1 MKPPSKAIAAMT
13 ADEREQ
19 EAQRYVLSQ
28 EESQRIFDRKIK
40 PRFLDPLKSQPN
52 PKVEL
57 LGGQPAAGKSG
68 LLRQKELE
76 LAQQGGSVTINGDE
90 FRRFHPRNDEI
101 KRQHGKD
108 SAFYTDKDSARWIE
122 QLIQETQKRKINVI
136 LEGTMRRPEVTVK
149 TAEAYRDS
157 GFEVNAS
164 IMATHPAQ
172 SWLRVHQ
179 RYEHGLTKNPDDA
192 RFTQKHSHD
201 VAVTGVRETV
211 KAIEAHPAFRSLT
224 LYQSDQGQVSTV
236 YHNQRHGQTGEWVRA
251 PQGYLTLT
259 ELHQAKLSRNQQ
271 VQLDQG
277 WQKITDQ
284 MRERGA
290 PRSDI
295 QQVIKDQYPKTEPA
309 RAGRTYN
316 GVVVNRDEDRTI
328 QRTATGKLIIHETD
342 KLDGLEQ
349 GDAGKN
355 KSISYAKGN
364 DRATVTD
371 NSQSAKA
378 SQAAE
383 RSQESTKAKKDNS
396 FER

>member
-19 EAQRYVLSQ
+19 ESQRYVLSQ

-122 QLIQETQKRKINVI
+122 QLIQETQKRKVNVI

-149 TAEAYRDS
+149 TAQAYRDS

-251 PQGYLTLT
+251 PQGYQTLT
-259 ELHQAKLSRNQQ
+259 ELHQAKLSRSQQ

-316 GVVVNRDEDRTI
+316 GVVVKHI
-328 QRTATGKLIIHETD
+328 
-342 KLDGLEQ
+342 
-349 GDAGKN
+349 
-355 KSISYAKGN
+355 
-364 DRATVTD
+364 
-371 NSQSAKA
+371 
-378 SQAAE
+378 
-383 RSQESTKAKKDNS
+383 
-396 FER
+396 